1 METVRRHFC
10 RLVTEIELDDEQIIH
25 YYDIVLSVVTPKLV
39 VGYTADDKVS
49 VDVTAYST
57 EDRFLYEIILEDQI
71 NLDEGEMIA
80 DIMLEEFDFD
90 FVFETSLQV
99 DE

>member
-1 METVRRHFC
+1 MESIRRNFC

-25 YYDIVLSVVTPKLV
+25 YYDIVQSIVTPKLV
-39 VGYTADDKVS
+39 VGYTDDDKVS

-57 EDRFLYEIILEDQI
+57 DDGFLYEIILEEQI
-71 NLDEGEMIA
+71 NLDEGEQIA
-80 DIMLEEFDFD
+80 DIMLAEFDFD
-90 FVFETSLQV
+90 FEFETSLQV